1 MRKLLSVLC
10 LLSLLFQVFF
20 VTGLS
25 LDYKLDLKSY
35 AEKCIN
41 KSKPELACEGK
52 CILMQKI
59 NQAEEKEKGGGPFM
73 AENQTV
79 NYILLTELHP
89 SSSPTFFEIKRMPF
103 TPSIPINTFQRNIFH
118 PPRA

>member
-1 MRKLLSVLC
+1 M
-10 LLSLLFQVFF
+10 
-20 VTGLS
+20 TGLS

-41 KSKPELACEGK
+41 KSKPDLACEGK

-59 NQAEEKEKGGGPFM
+59 NQAEEKEKGAGPFM
-73 AENQTV
+73 VENQTV
-79 NYILLTELHP
+79 NYILLTELLP
-89 SSSPTFFEIKRMPF
+89 SASSSFFEIKTAPF
-103 TPSIPINTFQRNIFH
+103 SPNIPVDTFQQNIFH